1 MGGLRRHPEPVT
13 WPVLLTLSDG
23 FFLVNTPAAAGAT
36 TAAADER
43 WVPSGILRLAE
54 AWRL

>member
-23 FFLVNTPAAAGAT
+23 FFLVSPPTSVGAT
-36 TAAADER
+36 TVVADEHS
-43 WVPSGILRLAE
+43 VPSGILRLAE

>member
-1 MGGLRRHPEPVT
+1 MGGLRRHPDPVT

-23 FFLVNTPAAAGAT
+23 FFLVNPPAPVGAT

>member
-23 FFLVNTPAAAGAT
+23 FFLVSPPVSVGAT
-36 TAAADER
+36 TAAGDER

>member
-1 MGGLRRHPEPVT
+1 MDGLGRHPEPVT

-23 FFLVNTPAAAGAT
+23 FFLVNPPASVGAT

>member
-13 WPVLLTLSDG
+13 WPVLLTLSEG
-23 FFLVNTPAAAGAT
+23 FVLVNTPAAVGAT
-36 TAAADER
+36 TAAPDER